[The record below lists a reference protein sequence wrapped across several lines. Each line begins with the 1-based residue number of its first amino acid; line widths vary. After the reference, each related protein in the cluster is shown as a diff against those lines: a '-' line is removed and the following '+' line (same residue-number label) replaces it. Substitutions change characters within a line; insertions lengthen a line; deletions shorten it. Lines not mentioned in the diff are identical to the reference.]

1 MGVMEKCTFCLHRT
15 RVGRYPACAEVCPTG
30 ARKFGNLKDPNSWI
44 EKGLGFV
51 VPGFIPS
58 TLGDFVRYLPS
69 ADERI
74 LCIGIWAFGL
84 LIYTLFLKGAIPI
97 VNQQNIR

>member
-1 MGVMEKCTFCLHRT
+1 LIVIGI
-15 RVGRYPACAEVCPTG
+15 
-30 ARKFGNLKDPNSWI
+30 WI

-58 TLGDFVRYLPS
+58 TLGDFVQYLPS
-69 ADERI
+69 ANEMM

-84 LIYTLFLKGAIPI
+84 LIYTIFLKGAIPI
-97 VNQQNIR
+97 VNQQHIT